1 MGDGA
6 KLSSEYLGGPVV
18 ELTSVSADRELSSA
32 ARELGT
38 HLQPHWYALYTR
50 ANHEKHVATELH
62 ARKVEHFLP
71 LYSSVRRWKDRRIT
85 LNLPLFPGYVFVC
98 LALRDRLR
106 VLQIPSAV
114 RLVSFNGQPA
124 ALPDREMEILRR
136 GLSQQLLSKPHP
148 FLTAGRR
155 VRVRRGPLAGIQG
168 ILLRRRGKARFVVAM
183 ELIMRSVAVDI
194 DEADVEA
201 L

>member
-1 MGDGA
+1 MGNGA
-6 KLSSEYLGGPVV
+6 
-18 ELTSVSADRELSSA
+18 ELSSGCLRRPVLELAGIRADCELSA
-32 ARELGT
+32 ADDALT
-38 HLQPHWYALYTR
+38 DLQPHWYALYTCS
-50 ANHEKHVATELH
+50 NHEKHVATELYT
-62 ARKVEHFLP
+62 RKVNHFLP
-71 LYSSVRRWKDRRIT
+71 LYTSVRRWKDRRIT

-106 VLQIPSAV
+106 VLQIPSVV

-124 ALPDREMEILRR
+124 ALPDKEMEILRR
-136 GLSQQLLSKPHP
+136 GLSQQLVSEPHP

-155 VRVRRGPLAGIQG
+155 VRVRSGPLAGMQG
-168 ILLRRRGKARFVVAM
+168 ILLRRRGKARFVVAV
-183 ELIMRSVAVDI
+183 ELIMRSIAVEI